1 MVFSVNYLI
10 LSAGVLMSS
19 SAAVLVRLC
28 NAPALII
35 ATYRL
40 GISSLVV
47 LPLAI
52 FKSGKQLVSGR
63 NTDRIALICSGIFL
77 AIHFAFWIS
86 SLDHT
91 SVASSAVLVNTIPI
105 FVGLGGWLIL
115 KEKITRR
122 LTIGTAVAF
131 AGAAIVT
138 LVDWEEGHGFFGDLL
153 AVGGAITV
161 SGHLLISRKQ
171 RQRLNLLP
179 YLGIVNTV
187 GAVVLIALSISA
199 QHEFF
204 GYDDRTY
211 LLFTL
216 LAIGPQLL
224 GHTSFNY
231 VLKRISPSV
240 VALALLG
247 EPIGAALLAYVVLD
261 EAPSSAFFIG
271 APIIFS
277 GILLATLPAGPEKK
291 P

>member
-47 LPLAI
+47 LPLAVY
-52 FKSGKQLVSGR
+52 KSGKQLVSGR
-63 NTDRIALICSGIFL
+63 SSDRVALICSGIFL

-131 AGAAIVT
+131 AGAATVA

-161 SGHLLISRKQ
+161 SGHLLISRRQ
-171 RQRLNLLP
+171 RQRLDLLP

-187 GAVVLIALSISA
+187 SAVVLIALSISA
-199 QHEFF
+199 QHDFF

-211 LLFTL
+211 LLFAL

-247 EPIGAALLAYVVLD
+247 EPIGAALLAYLVLD
-261 EAPSSAFFIG
+261 EVPSSAFFIG

-277 GILLATLPAGPEKK
+277 GILLATFPAGSGKK
-291 P
+291 T